1 MKRKIFLLIS
11 VAYIIIA
18 FSIIS
23 NIPMGSKIDW
33 GFSRFF
39 LNIALFLMIS
49 ALINLMSMIFPSR
62 GVCTFDIISP
72 ILGLLT
78 LKFKPIYYQDLG
90 YFYCYK
96 SGNELIIYKQGIIG
110 MIALFIVTYDGDIES
125 VRSRIKRNLQE
136 IYANEILEMEK
147 KSKFTKWDGC
157 LDQQSERDK
166 KLNKI
171 L

>member
-1 MKRKIFLLIS
+1 M
-11 VAYIIIA
+11 
-18 FSIIS
+18 
-23 NIPMGSKIDW
+23 
-33 GFSRFF
+33 
-39 LNIALFLMIS
+39 
-49 ALINLMSMIFPSR
+49 
-62 GVCTFDIISP
+62 
-72 ILGLLT
+72 GLLT

-96 SGNELIIYKQGIIG
+96 SGNELIIYKQGMLG

-147 KSKFTKWDGC
+147 KKKFTNWDGC
-157 LDQQSERDK
+157 VDQQSERDK